1 MKIQLNLDSLA
12 VLLFCGDLVV
22 DNTAALT
29 QDEWLTVERKLK
41 SSSRKTPSKLFG
53 MNKDTLIDI
62 LQIEEYIAYKM
73 IARLTTINDLLF
85 ALANLENEGISLTTK
100 YEDNY
105 PKILTSKLKKRAPL
119 YLYYVG
125 DLSITENHMVSVVGP
140 QELEK
145 RLNTYTKNIVTKIYD
160 EEKQPLCTLPVY
172 MYNID
177 RSDQRELI
185 EARIISNDYRKWLS
199 SRAKME

>member
-62 LQIEEYIAYKM
+62 LGIEEYIAYKM

-119 YLYYVG
+119 YLYYVVIYP
-125 DLSITENHMVSVVGP
+125 L
-140 QELEK
+140 Q
-145 RLNTYTKNIVTKIYD
+145 KIIWY
-160 EEKQPLCTLPVY
+160 LL
-172 MYNID
+172 
-177 RSDQRELI
+177 
-185 EARIISNDYRKWLS
+185 
-199 SRAKME
+199 